1 MNGVV
6 ARGRSTEEGTG
17 TPDDFAA
24 WVAPSLLA
32 MTRLARRLA
41 PGADAEDVVQDALV
55 RAWQKWRLFDADRG
69 TPTTWLLAITAD
81 RARAARRTR
90 SRRLQLVDD
99 AAAVPEQPGTDPDH
113 ELDAAIAT
121 LAPRQRLAVEL
132 HYYVGL
138 SVAECAAVMGC
149 ADGTVKSTLFDAR
162 ANLRNTLGDRDAD

>member
-6 ARGRSTEEGTG
+6 ARSEDRVAAGAR
-17 TPDDFAA
+17 DDFAA

-41 PGADAEDVVQDALV
+41 PEADADDVVQDALV
-55 RAWQKWRLFDADRG
+55 RAWQKRRLFDAARG

-81 RARAARRTR
+81 RARAARRSR
-90 SRRLQLVDD
+90 HRRLRLVDD
-99 AAAVPEQPGTDPDH
+99 AADVPEQPAHDPDRDVD
-113 ELDAAIAT
+113 EAIGA
-121 LAPRQRLAVEL
+121 LPPRQRLAVEL

-149 ADGTVKSTLFDAR
+149 SDGTVKSTLFDAR
-162 ANLRNTLGDRDAD
+162 ANLRKTLGDRDAD